1 MPTTQDRIEAAEEA
15 IQAHRDATREYESNT
30 EEVVIDLLT
39 NLRHLAEAHDLDF
52 TALVRISKTH
62 HMAEQNG

>member
-15 IQAHRDATREYESNT
+15 IQAHRDATREYESST
-30 EEVVIDLLT
+30 KEVMIDLLT

-52 TALVRISKTH
+52 TALVRISKSH
-62 HMAEQNG
+62 HMAEENG